1 VLTTTASNK
10 STAKLKA
17 TVSRSEWFR
26 MVQNGFSSIPLDDGN
41 YGPEFGHVLWLR
53 AIKDIYIPP
62 LNVHRGHEHTEAN
75 GMRYRGDTEYHNP
88 SGHRRSGGFRQ

>member
-1 VLTTTASNK
+1 MRGTRYTHK
-10 STAKLKA
+10 SHAEFG
-17 TVSRSEWFR
+17 SEWFR
-26 MVQNGFSSIPLDDGN
+26 MVQIGFPSIPHDDGN
-41 YGPEFGHVLWLR
+41 YGPEFGHVLSLR

-88 SGHRRSGGFRQ
+88 SGPTLCDPRRGSP